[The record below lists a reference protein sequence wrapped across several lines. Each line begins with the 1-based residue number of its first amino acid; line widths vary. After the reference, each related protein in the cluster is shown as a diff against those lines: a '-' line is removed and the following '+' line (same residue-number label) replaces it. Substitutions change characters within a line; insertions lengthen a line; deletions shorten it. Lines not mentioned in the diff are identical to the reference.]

1 MIRYSILYF
10 TLLVIF
16 VGLLVGP
23 LFAKDHISFTPP
35 SSLAEL
41 IQPVGFNNNDTR
53 GTTQTG
59 TGVGGE
65 ATASTDAN
73 GNTVAAATTS
83 SASQAS
89 SKTAGH
95 KNRRRRV
102 F

>member
-10 TLLVIF
+10 ALLVLF

-65 ATASTDAN
+65 ATATEGST
-73 GNTVAAATTS
+73 AAAPTQS
-83 SASQAS
+83 SSPP
-89 SKTAGH
+89 TGTPTLLD
-95 KNRRRRV
+95 RRRRV

>member
-1 MIRYSILYF
+1 VIRYSILYF

-65 ATASTDAN
+65 ATATDAN
-73 GNTVAAATTS
+73 GNTAAATTS

-89 SKTAGH
+89 STAGH

>member
-1 MIRYSILYF
+1 VIRYSILYF

-65 ATASTDAN
+65 ATATDAN
-73 GNTVAAATTS
+73 GNTAAPTSQSASPATTS
-83 SASQAS
+83 PGLQD
-89 SKTAGH
+89 
-95 KNRRRRV
+95 RRRRV